1 MVPEALPIAV
11 SSVTAN
17 HQEITMPC
25 QPRFGPW
32 EFLRGARYRALFGWL
47 GLIGLHL
54 LAATLPAGA
63 NAQTLSEP
71 AMADSVVSRLVAW
84 RTRSDQPVALA
95 ALTSFDWESFSVTRA
110 AAGDAMANC
119 GRTGLLPCGPELQP
133 DSRQMVQV
141 LSFQRAGV
149 QVYAERIMA
158 ENGAFAE
165 PLPVQVPRAAATL
178 VSCQGSDDR
187 PLWCVQ
193 GVAGPRRPQPFLDG
207 G

>member
-1 MVPEALPIAV
+1 
-11 SSVTAN
+11 
-17 HQEITMPC
+17 MPC
-25 QPRFGPW
+25 QQRFGPW
-32 EFLRGARYRALFGWL
+32 DVGRRARRRALCGWL

-54 LAATLPAGA
+54 LAATLPTGA

-71 AMADSVVSRLVAW
+71 RMADSVVSRLVAW

-110 AAGDAMANC
+110 PAGDAMANC
-119 GRTGLLPCGPELQP
+119 GRAGLLPCGPELQP
-133 DSRQMVQV
+133 EAGQMVQV
-141 LSFQRAGV
+141 LSFQRGGR

-178 VSCQGSDDR
+178 MSCRAGDGR

-193 GVAGPRRPQPFLDG
+193 GVPAPRRPQPFLDG

>member
-1 MVPEALPIAV
+1 
-11 SSVTAN
+11 
-17 HQEITMPC
+17 MPC
-25 QPRFGPW
+25 QQRFGPW
-32 EFLRGARYRALFGWL
+32 EFLTGARYRALASFGWL

-54 LAATLPAGA
+54 LASILPAGA
-63 NAQTLSEP
+63 NAQTLSESG
-71 AMADSVVSRLVAW
+71 MADSVVSRLVAW
-84 RTRSDQPVALA
+84 RTRSDQPVTLG

-110 AAGDAMANC
+110 PAGDAMANC

-133 DSRQMVQV
+133 DVRQMVQV
-141 LSFQRAGV
+141 LSFQRAGH

-165 PLPVQVPRAAATL
+165 PLPVRVPRTAATL
-178 VSCQGSDDR
+178 VSCRGSDGR

-193 GVAGPRRPQPFLDG
+193 GVPAPRRPQPFLDG